1 MAMQDAKPGS
11 FSGGYD
17 VLATAPL
24 RHLLVVDGIII
35 IIII

>member
-1 MAMQDAKPGS
+1 MTIHDSEPGS
-11 FSGGYD
+11 LSGGYD

-35 IIII
+35 FIII